1 MVKNTYHINFLLN
14 NIGNISRRLK
24 YIFSVVA
31 LSWTLFFF
39 LRIVFFLI
47 FFEEAST
54 LNILQSF
61 WVGIRF
67 DLRLAVLISIPNL
80 FFCILTLI
88 RYWKLSYT
96 IVLTRWIYG
105 ILLSMT
111 VLFYVFD
118 FANYGYT
125 QQRIDI
131 TVFSLLEN
139 FTISLGMIW
148 ESYPV
153 IWLIIFIIG
162 VCYLFIIIHN
172 RMVSITLM
180 RPQRYNKKYQKTI
193 QLICASLFYLFA
205 FWGTLSQYMLLWSDA
220 FFSRNSFVSALAL
233 NPILYFYDTTTFQ
246 EADFDI
252 DRVRKSYP
260 LVSSYLDVE
269 TPDINNLN
277 YNRNINPDSNF
288 TNDPNVVI
296 IFMESVGLNR
306 MGLMG
311 NPLNPTPVLDSL
323 SSNGAFFSK
332 FYIPWVSTSRSVF
345 TMLTG
350 VPDVARRTSS
360 RNPIIR
366 DQYSII
372 SQFKDYDKYYMI
384 GGSAS
389 WANIRSLVT
398 YNIKGMRLVE
408 MEDFD
413 RPRVDVWG
421 ISDLDLF
428 REANNILR
436 ESENSKKSIF
446 TIIQTAGN
454 HRPYTIP
461 NDNEGFKIESVK
473 KGVLKSAGFKSI
485 EQFNAIRLLDHS
497 IGNFFKMASE
507 SSYFDNTVFV
517 LFGDH
522 GTADPKAEHMRA
534 DDYELKLRS
543 YNVPLIIYAPKILG
557 SLEKITTA
565 SGLADLMPTIAGICR
580 IPYLNKTMG
589 RDIFKSKN
597 NLAFIVNKKMSP
609 SSYGVI
615 NNKFYLRVFRDG
627 SGMELH
633 DILDINPGEDVKEIY
648 IEVADSLKKIADGLY
663 ETSKY
668 MLYHNNN

>member
-1 MVKNTYHINFLLN
+1 M
-14 NIGNISRRLK
+14 
-24 YIFSVVA
+24 
-31 LSWTLFFF
+31 
-39 LRIVFFLI
+39 
-47 FFEEAST
+47 
-54 LNILQSF
+54 
-61 WVGIRF
+61 
-67 DLRLAVLISIPNL
+67 
-80 FFCILTLI
+80 
-88 RYWKLSYT
+88 
-96 IVLTRWIYG
+96 
-105 ILLSMT
+105 M
-111 VLFYVFD
+111 
-118 FANYGYT
+118 
-125 QQRIDI
+125 
-131 TVFSLLEN
+131 
-139 FTISLGMIW
+139 
-148 ESYPV
+148 
-153 IWLIIFIIG
+153 
-162 VCYLFIIIHN
+162 
-172 RMVSITLM
+172 
-180 RPQRYNKKYQKTI
+180 PQRFNKKSQKSI
-193 QLICASLFYLFA
+193 QLICASLFFLFA
-205 FWGTLSQYMLLWSDA
+205 FWGTFSQYMLLWSDA

-233 NPILYFYDTTTFQ
+233 NPVLYFYDTTTFQ

-252 DRVRKSYP
+252 DRVRKSYS
-260 LVSSYLDVE
+260 LVSSYLGVE
-269 TPDINNLN
+269 APDINNLN
-277 YNRNINPDSNF
+277 YTRNIKSDSGF
-288 TNDPNVVI
+288 TNNPNVVI

-323 SSNGAFFSK
+323 SSNGVFFSK

-350 VPDVARRTSS
+350 IPDVANRTSS

-389 WANIRSLVT
+389 WANISSLVT
-398 YNIKGMRLVE
+398 YNIKGMNLVE

-428 REANNILR
+428 REANYLLG
-436 ESENSKKSIF
+436 NSKSSQKSSF

-461 NDNEGFKIESVK
+461 NDNEGFKIESVET
-473 KGVLKSAGFKSI
+473 GVLKSAGFKSI

-497 IGNFFKMASE
+497 IGKFFKMASE

-543 YNVPLIIYAPKILG
+543 YNVPLIIYAPKILE
-557 SLEKITTA
+557 SPQEITSA
-565 SGLADLMPTIAGICR
+565 SGLADLMPTIAGICK

-615 NNKFYLRVFRDG
+615 NDKFYLRVFRDG
-627 SGMELH
+627 SGMQLH

-648 IEVADSLKKIADGLY
+648 IEVADTLKKIADGLY

>member
-1 MVKNTYHINFLLN
+1 MVTNKSYISFLLKI
-14 NIGNISRRLK
+14 IGKFSRRLK
-24 YIFSVVA
+24 YLFIIIA
-31 LSWTLFFF
+31 ISWTLFFC
-39 LRIVFFLI
+39 LRFIFFLI
-47 FFEEAST
+47 FFEDTSIF
-54 LNILQSF
+54 NILNSF
-61 WVGIRF
+61 WIGIRF

-80 FFCILTLI
+80 FFCILPI
-88 RYWKLSYT
+88 IKYWKLSYT
-96 IVLTRWIYG
+96 IFIVRWIYG
-105 ILLSMT
+105 ILLSTT
-111 VLFYVFD
+111 VLFYVVD

-153 IWLIIFIIG
+153 VWLIIFVTVI
-162 VCYLFIIIHN
+162 CYLFISIHN
-172 RMVSITLM
+172 RMVFLTLM
-180 RPQRYNKKYQKTI
+180 TPKLFTKRRHKSI
-193 QLICASLFYLFA
+193 QLIFTFLFYLFG
-205 FWGTLSQYMLLWSDA
+205 FWGTFSQYMLLWSDA
-220 FFSRNSFVSALAL
+220 FFSRDSFTSALAL
-233 NPILYFYDTTTFQ
+233 NPVLYFYDTTTFQ
-246 EADFDI
+246 EVDFDL

-260 LVSSYLDVE
+260 LVSRYLNIDN
-269 TPDINNLN
+269 PDINNLN
-277 YNRNINPDSNF
+277 YIRNIAHEAVY
-288 TNDPNVVI
+288 TNSPNVVI
-296 IFMESVGLNR
+296 IFMESVGTNR

-323 SSNGAFFSK
+323 SLNGLFFSK
-332 FYIPWVSTSRSVF
+332 FYVPWVSTSRSVF

-350 VPDVARRTSS
+350 IPDVARRTSS
-360 RNPIIR
+360 RNPIVR

-398 YNIKGMRLVE
+398 YNIKGMRILE
-408 MEDFD
+408 MEDFN

-428 REANNILR
+428 REANFLLDN
-436 ESENSKKSIF
+436 NSLAKPSF

-461 NDNEGFKIESVK
+461 QDNEGFEIRKIEK
-473 KGVLKSAGFKSI
+473 KVLNKSGFKSI
-485 EQFNAIRLLDHS
+485 DQFNAMRLLDHS
-497 IGNFFKMASE
+497 IGQFFKKASK

-543 YNVPLIIYAPKILG
+543 YNIPLIIYAPKILET
-557 SLEKITTA
+557 SKVITRV
-565 SGLADLMPTIAGICR
+565 SGLADLIPTIASICR

-589 RDIFKSKN
+589 KDIITNKN

-615 NNKFYLRVFRDG
+615 NDKFYLRVFQDG

-633 DILDINPGEDVKEIY
+633 NILDINPGEDVKEIY
-648 IEVADSLKKIADGLY
+648 LQVADSLKKIADGLY